1 MPRCS
6 ATKRNGEPCR
16 ISVEPGVEFCW
27 AHDPANREHRQR
39 ITSRA
44 GKSKP
49 NKELLSIKERLS
61 ALASALAD
69 GVLEG
74 STDRAVGAVA
84 SQILNVYL
92 RALETER
99 KWKEFGEIEERISTL
114 EERARSQGDNRR
126 WR

>member
-1 MPRCS
+1 MSLCS

-16 ISVEPGVEFCW
+16 VTVDHGVEFCW
-27 AHDPANREHRQR
+27 AHDPANREQRQR

-61 ALASALAD
+61 TLAD

-92 RALETER
+92 RALEQER
-99 KWKEFGEIEERISTL
+99 KWKELGEIEERISAL
-114 EERARSQGDNRR
+114 EASAKQAGNRT

>member
-1 MPRCS
+1 MPPCS
-6 ATKRNGEPCR
+6 ATKRDGEPCR

-27 AHDPANREHRQR
+27 AHDPANREQRQR

-49 NKELLSIKERLS
+49 SKELLAIKKKLS
-61 ALASALAD
+61 TLAD
-69 GVLEG
+69 GVLDG

-92 RALETER
+92 RALEQER
-99 KWKEFGEIEERISTL
+99 KWKELDEIERRISTL
-114 EERARSQGDNRR
+114 EEQARSRGDSRR
-126 WR
+126 WG

>member
-6 ATKRNGEPCR
+6 ATKRDGEPCR
-16 ISVEPGVEFCW
+16 ISVEPGVQFCW
-27 AHDPANREHRQR
+27 AHDPANREQRQR

-49 NKELLSIKERLS
+49 NRELLSIKERLS
-61 ALASALAD
+61 ALAD
-69 GVLEG
+69 GVLDG
-74 STDRAVGAVA
+74 STDKAVGAVA

-99 KWKEFGEIEERISTL
+99 KWKELGEIEERISAL
-114 EERARSQGDNRR
+114 EGRARSQGDSRA
-126 WR
+126 WC